1 MNATD
6 IVLKILLAIVSVSGF
21 WTLLTHLLD
30 SKKKK
35 NEDVLNTIMTKL
47 DVIETKLDKTSDLS
61 LSTARDRVNYLCKRY
76 ERLGYIPADENVP
89 FRCLGK
95 SYCEVGNTE
104 VKERFEYCS
113 EHLEVRAEP
122 PNKKHE

>member
-1 MNATD
+1 MVAVD
-6 IVLKILLAIVSVSGF
+6 IVVKILLAVVSVSGF
-21 WTLLTHLLD
+21 WTLITHILD
-30 SKKKK
+30 SRRAKKD
-35 NEDVLNTIMTKL
+35 EVLKTILTKL
-47 DVIETKLDKTSDLS
+47 DVIEEKLDKTSEVS

-76 ERLGYIPADENVP
+76 ERLGYIPADENVA

-95 SYCEVGNTE
+95 TYCEVGNTE

-122 PNKKHE
+122 PKKKT

>member
-1 MNATD
+1 MVAVD
-6 IVLKILLAIVSVSGF
+6 IVVKILLAVVSVSGF
-21 WTLLTHLLD
+21 WTLITHILD
-30 SKKKK
+30 SRRAKK
-35 NEDVLNTIMTKL
+35 EEVLKTILTKL
-47 DVIETKLDKTSDLS
+47 DVIEEKLDKTSEVS

-76 ERLGYIPADENVP
+76 ERLGYIPADENVA

-95 SYCEVGNTE
+95 TYCEVGNTE

-122 PNKKHE
+122 PHSKHD